1 MTRPIRKVAVVGA
14 GAMGLGIAHAFAG
27 AGYHVVMIDSIEGVA
42 ERALGKIRAQME
54 QDVAKGRLDAA
65 QLAATMGRIQP
76 SQHLASVDGAD
87 LIVEAIVEDLD
98 AKRKLFAA
106 LEAMVSER
114 CIIASNTSSLSITA
128 LAAACKHPE
137 RVAGLHFFNPV
148 SRMRLVEVI
157 DGLKTSPEVADALD
171 QAARSIKK
179 EVVRVKDTPGFLV
192 NQVGR
197 GFTLEAVNV
206 VSEGVATFADVDRV
220 MRDTA
225 EFRMGP
231 FELLDLV
238 GLDVNHPATEAIYGQ
253 FYHEPRYRPA
263 LLMDMRVK
271 AGVLGR
277 KTGEGFYRYGDN
289 ATAAEEPA
297 APPAP
302 DVPVWVSSALPDER
316 AAVVALLSQMGVTLE
331 TGATPSANALCI
343 VTPLGR
349 DASRTAAAEG
359 LDPVRT
365 VAVDTLFGLAARRTV
380 MTTCVTAPQWRDA
393 AHGIFAKDGVP
404 VTVIR
409 DSPGFI
415 SQRIVA
421 MIVSIGTTLAQSRTA
436 SPDDIDRAV
445 TLGLAYP
452 HGPLG
457 FADALGIKRMAAV
470 LDGLYDSY
478 RDPRYRPNVWF
489 ARRAALG
496 LSLKAGE

>member
-1 MTRPIRKVAVVGA
+1 MTDAIRKVAVVGA
-14 GAMGLGIAHAFAG
+14 GAMGLGIAHAFAS
-27 AGYHVVMIDSIEGVA
+27 AGYQVAMIDANEGVA
-42 ERALGKIRAQME
+42 DRALVKIRALME

-65 QLAATMGRIQP
+65 QMTATLARIQP
-76 SQHLASVDGAD
+76 AQKLAAVDGAD
-87 LIVEAIVEDLD
+87 LVVEAIIEDLE
-98 AKRKLFAA
+98 AKRTLLAQ
-106 LEAMVSER
+106 LEALVGPR
-114 CIIASNTSSLSITA
+114 CIIASNTSSLSITT

-148 SRMRLVEVI
+148 NRMRLVEVI
-157 DGLKTSPEVADALD
+157 DGLKTAPAVAETLM

-206 VSEGVATFADVDRV
+206 VAEGAATFADVDRV

-225 EFRMGP
+225 GFRMGP
-231 FELLDLV
+231 FELLDLI
-238 GLDVNHPATEAIYGQ
+238 GLDVNHPATDAIYNQ
-253 FYHEPRYRPA
+253 FYQEPRYRPA
-263 LLMDMRVK
+263 LMMEMRVK
-271 AGVLGR
+271 GGMLGR
-277 KTGEGFYRYGDN
+277 KTGEGFYSYGEG
-289 ATAAEEPA
+289 AVQPEEAPA
-297 APPAP
+297 PAAP
-302 DVPVWVSSALPDER
+302 DVPVWVSHALPQER
-316 AAVVALLSQMGVTLE
+316 AAVVELLSRLGVRVE
-331 TGATPSANALCI
+331 DSAAPSAQALCV

-349 DASRTAAAEG
+349 DASRSAAAEG
-359 LDPVRT
+359 LDPERT
-365 VAVDTLFGLAARRTV
+365 VAIDTLFGLATRRTV

-404 VTVIR
+404 VTVMR

-415 SQRIVA
+415 AQRIVA
-421 MIVSIGTTLAQSRTA
+421 MIVSIGAALAQSRTA
-436 SPDDIDRAV
+436 SAEDIDRAV

-457 FADALGIKRMAAV
+457 FADTLGVGRMAAV
-470 LDGLYDSY
+470 LEGLYDSF

-496 LSLKAGE
+496 LSMKAGE